1 MRFPLII
8 LTICII
14 LFGLGAASADDK
26 PLRRTISMS
35 GTGEVNAKPDI
46 AYITSGVISQAKAAG
61 EAMDQNSK
69 AMSQVIATLKAAGIA
84 DKDIQTSSF
93 SVQPQYF
100 YDKKNKRKPPEIVGY
115 QVSNQVTVTVRDLAK
130 LGGVLDKMVTVGANR
145 LGNIRFSIANP
156 KPLLNEARKLATAE
170 AIGKAKL
177 YANAAGVKLG
187 IITSIRE
194 SSVRLPRPRTYARAM
209 AAPMA
214 SRRPVPVQSGEQK
227 TSVRVTLTWT
237 IE

>member
-1 MRFPLII
+1 MRFPFII
-8 LTICII
+8 LTVCFVV
-14 LFGLGAASADDK
+14 FGLGAASADDK
-26 PLRRTISMS
+26 PIRRTISMS
-35 GTGEVNAKPDI
+35 GTGEINAKPDI
-46 AYITSGVISQAKAAG
+46 AYISSGVISQAKTAG

-69 AMSQVIATLKAAGIA
+69 AMEQVIATLKNAAIA

-100 YDKKNKRKPPEIVGY
+100 YDKKNRRRPPEIIGY
-115 QVSNQVTVTVRDLAK
+115 QVSNQVTVTVRDLTK

-170 AIGKAKL
+170 AINKAKL
-177 YANAAGVKLG
+177 YAEAAGVKLG

-194 SSVRLPRPRTYARAM
+194 SSVRQPQPRTYARAM
-209 AAPMA
+209 AAAPA
-214 SRRPVPVQSGEQK
+214 RRPVPVQAGEQK

-237 IE
+237 LE